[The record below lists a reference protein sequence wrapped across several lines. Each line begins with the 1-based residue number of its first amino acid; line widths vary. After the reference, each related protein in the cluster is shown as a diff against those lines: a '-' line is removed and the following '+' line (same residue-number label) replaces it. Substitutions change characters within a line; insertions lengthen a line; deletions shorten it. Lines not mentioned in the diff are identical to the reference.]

1 MADTAK
7 EETSSE
13 ETVKATVTFVAE
25 DVQTLFK
32 LTKDEADEWL
42 FNNGRRIEDR
52 MCELGWG
59 VIETLGLMDNLTL
72 TDGKSTE

>member
-1 MADTAK
+1 MTNDNQ
-7 EETSSE
+7 
-13 ETVKATVTFVAE
+13 VKATCTFIAE

-42 FNNGRRIEDR
+42 FNNARRIEDR
-52 MCELGWG
+52 MYELGWG

-72 TDGKSTE
+72 TDGENDDV